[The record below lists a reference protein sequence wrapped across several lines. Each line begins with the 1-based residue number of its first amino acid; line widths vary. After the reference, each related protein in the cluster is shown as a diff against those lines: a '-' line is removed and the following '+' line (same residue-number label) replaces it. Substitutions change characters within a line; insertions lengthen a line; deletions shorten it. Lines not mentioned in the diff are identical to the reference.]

1 MDRIVSVGTSKAN
14 AMDSHTLSLMEVTLM
29 SNLDCLGVLTIK
41 FHRKDKITICYL
53 HYSQNCSTQRILKLC
68 DRSIKYQSLL
78 PTAAL
83 LWNFNL
89 ETKTESTRGNYLSQ
103 HSRSSSKALVFHK
116 K

>member
-1 MDRIVSVGTSKAN
+1 MGRIVFVGTSKAN

-68 DRSIKYQSLL
+68 DRSIKAFCRQLL
-78 PTAAL
+78 SCGISILKQRLRVQGEIIFPSIPEVHQKL
-83 LWNFNL
+83 
-89 ETKTESTRGNYLSQ
+89 
-103 HSRSSSKALVFHK
+103 
-116 K
+116 